1 MTTFVDNTL
10 KSSEWSQ
17 QCKKG
22 NLNAL
27 DYLECFNW
35 NKNLNISEFS
45 LKNCDRVLLT
55 FLKKLPMWVQ
65 VCVSV
70 CLSVY
75 VCLCLCVYVCGCV
88 CVSVCVCLC
97 VFVCVFVCMCIIV
110 SVCMCI
116 RVCVCLCVW
125 VRVYIYIYVCGCVCV
140 GLSVYSRQT
149 KISNTIIS

>member
-27 DYLECFNW
+27 DYLEYCNS

-55 FLKKLPMWVQ
+55 FLKKLPVWVQ
-65 VCVSV
+65 VCVFV
-70 CLSVY
+70 CVGEG
-75 VCLCLCVYVCGCV
+75 VCVYVGVCV
-88 CVSVCVCLC
+88 CVCVCVCLC
-97 VFVCVFVCMCIIV
+97 ILDKQKFRI
-110 SVCMCI
+110 
-116 RVCVCLCVW
+116 
-125 VRVYIYIYVCGCVCV
+125 
-140 GLSVYSRQT
+140 Q
-149 KISNTIIS
+149 